1 MARGGAARLFVA
13 IDPPPE
19 VGEELAEWARQAVA
33 DWSSWAVR
41 PQRRPR
47 RAPRVLKAE
56 ALHLTLC
63 FLGSRPAA
71 EIATLSSALATC
83 AEGAGSRVLA
93 DELSV
98 GAPLW
103 LPPRRPHAL
112 AVELHDR
119 TGGLAAL
126 QASVGRA
133 LSEGSGWEPER
144 RRFRPHITLVRM
156 RAGTAP
162 ARGATGDRPLLP
174 PTPQLRFTPES
185 IVLYRSLPAAGGTAY
200 DPLETCV
207 LGPAAG

>member
-1 MARGGAARLFVA
+1 MARAGAARLFVA
-13 IDPPPE
+13 IDPPVD
-19 VGEELAEWARQAVA
+19 VGEELVEWARLAVA
-33 DWSSWAVR
+33 DWTSWAAR
-41 PQRRPR
+41 APRRPR

-56 ALHLTLC
+56 SLHLTLC

-71 EIATLSSALATC
+71 EIATLSSALSTC
-83 AEGAGSRVLA
+83 AEGAG
-93 DELSV
+93 ELSV

-119 TGGLAAL
+119 SGALSAL
-126 QASVGRA
+126 QAEVTRTLADVSD
-133 LSEGSGWEPER
+133 WEPEP

-156 RAGTAP
+156 RPGTAP
-162 ARGATGDRPLLP
+162 ARGATGERPLLP
-174 PTPQLRFTPES
+174 PTPQQRFTPES

-200 DPLETCV
+200 DPLETCA